1 MAAIPSLTMVL
12 MGRTG
17 NGKSATGNS
26 ILGKKVFTSRKS
38 SSGITKTSTL
48 EKCVRNDGQIINV
61 IDTPGMF
68 DLSNGT
74 ESTSR
79 EITKCIKLAS
89 GCIHA
94 VILVFSVRNRFSQE
108 EEATIKTLQNT
119 FGPKIVDYTIV
130 ILTGGDEF
138 DDGDD
143 IEDYLSHECPA
154 ALKDILAACK
164 NRCVIFD
171 NKTKSEAK
179 KEEQVNELLGLVKEI
194 IDQNGGQPY
203 KPPLISNKKLEKE
216 FDEVK
221 RKLEQSCTQGIYSD
235 PKLEEKLNEVNNTFQ
250 RRLEDEREA
259 RRQVEEKTQQI
270 QKQYNDEIQ
279 KLDKLLNISS
289 QRPSPV
295 EIEQNYEHDNLIQPT
310 PHNLVQPAPV
320 GVEQNSEYHNPFRS
334 IMRRLRRLLRM

>member
-17 NGKSATGNS
+17 NGKSATGNN
-26 ILGKKVFTSRKS
+26 ILGKKAFTSRKS
-38 SSGITKTSTL
+38 SSSITKTSTL
-48 EKCVRNDGQIINV
+48 ERCVRNDGQIINV

-79 EITKCIKLAS
+79 EITKCLELVS

-94 VILVFSVRNRFSQE
+94 VILVFSVRNQFTQGE
-108 EEATIKTLQNT
+108 EGTIKTLQNI
-119 FGPKIVDYTIV
+119 FGPKVVDFTIV

-138 DDGDD
+138 DDRDD

-154 ALKDILAACK
+154 ALKDILAVCN

-179 KEEQVNELLGLVKEI
+179 KEEQVNELLDLVKEI

-203 KPPLISNKKLEKE
+203 KHPLISIKKLEKE
-216 FDEVK
+216 FYEFK
-221 RKLEQSCTQGIYSD
+221 RKLEQSRTQDIYSD
-235 PKLEEKLNEVNNTFQ
+235 PKLGEKLNEP
-250 RRLEDEREA
+250 A
-259 RRQVEEKTQQI
+259 HVE
-270 QKQYNDEIQ
+270 
-279 KLDKLLNISS
+279 
-289 QRPSPV
+289 V
-295 EIEQNYEHDNLIQPT
+295 GQNSEYLNLIQPA
-310 PHNLVQPAPV
+310 PHNLIQPAPV
-320 GVEQNSEYHNPFRS
+320 EVDQISEVRNIVQLIIRNL
-334 IMRRLRRLLRM
+334 IRLERILS